1 MERKATK
8 GWKMADDLKDVKM
21 KGRGWYNPEGG
32 KDFATR
38 GEVIQCMEIKELVG
52 PEKKVSV

>member
-1 MERKATK
+1 
-8 GWKMADDLKDVKM
+8 MADDLKDVKM